1 MPLMTNVTVVDEG
14 TVARVA
20 AELCGEGLWISA
32 PELVRGTGWERK
44 PAGICRGAVCVPI
57 PPLRESEFVRPDGS
71 VNVAALARH
80 RGQAVVHDDTA
91 TVWVFGNS
99 DEVRGAMLGSA
110 AAPDFTLPDV
120 RGHLHSLSEARGKK
134 VLLAAWASW

>member
-1 MPLMTNVTVVDEG
+1 MTNVTIVDER
-14 TVARVA
+14 TVASVD
-20 AELCGEGLWISA
+20 AELCGEELWISA
-32 PELVRGTGWERK
+32 PELARATGWERK

-71 VNVAALARH
+71 VNVVALARH

-91 TVWVFGNS
+91 TVWMFGNS
-99 DEVRGAMLGSA
+99 DEGRQSMLGSA

-120 RGHLHSLSEARGKK
+120 SGHLHSLSEVCGKK